1 MKKAIP
7 ILILLTVVS
16 MFSFADVYKFDYV
29 STEDIDSFEFENKTS
44 TDMLV
49 WVLAGSR
56 CDILSILAGKKESID
71 VDIEYEDSTI
81 TIPIQFECRNKNGT
95 SISVTWL
102 MKTTKNHD
110 AIITLKPDE
119 GWSF

>member
-1 MKKAIP
+1 MKKAIL

-49 WVLAGSR
+49 RVLAGSR
-56 CDILSILAGKKESID
+56 CDILPISAGKKESID

-102 MKTTKNHD
+102 MKTTRNHD